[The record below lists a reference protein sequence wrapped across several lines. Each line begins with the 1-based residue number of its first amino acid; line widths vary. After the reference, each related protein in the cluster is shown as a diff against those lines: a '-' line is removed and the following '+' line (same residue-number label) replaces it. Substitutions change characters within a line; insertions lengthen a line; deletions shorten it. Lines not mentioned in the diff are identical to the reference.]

1 MAGRARSQK
10 VQVVEVRSEPLA
22 AGPKV
27 GRVTSAAPGGPVL
40 VRWPGA
46 AAPVPARVAAPV
58 DAAGLERA
66 AREGQEALLVFE
78 DGRLDRPILVALLAS
93 ATPHLDA
100 LLAPAA
106 APVVAAPRPDA
117 RLDGRR
123 VVLEAGKE
131 LVLRCGKASLTMTE
145 DGKVTLRGFQIVT
158 QADGVQKIRGAKV
171 QIN

>member
-1 MAGRARSQK
+1 MARGARSQK
-10 VQVVEVRSEPLA
+10 TQVVELRSEPLA

-27 GRVTSAAPGGPVL
+27 GRITSAVPGGPVL
-40 VRWPGA
+40 VRWSGA
-46 AAPVPARVAAPV
+46 AAPVPARVAAPM

-93 ATPHLDA
+93 VTPQLDA
-100 LLAPAA
+100 LLASPSPAA
-106 APVVAAPRPDA
+106 APAKADA

-123 VVLEAGKE
+123 VVVEAGKE

-145 DGKVTLRGFQIVT
+145 DGKVSLRGFQIVT

>member
-1 MAGRARSQK
+1 MPPRARSHK
-10 VQVVEVRSEPLA
+10 PQVLEVAAEPRA

-27 GRVTSAAPGGPVL
+27 GLVCSAAPGGPVL

-46 AAPVPARVAAPV
+46 AAPVAARVTAPI

-100 LLAPAA
+100 LLAAPAA
-106 APVVAAPRPDA
+106 AAPRPDA

-123 VVLEAGKE
+123 VVVEAGRE
-131 LVLRCGKASLTMTE
+131 LILRCGKASLTMTE